1 MPPFSNL
8 RVFFI
13 GLLVTFVLISGTW
26 LVFSLREESAK
37 DRKGEQQAKG
47 GENPGGPKKNEGAK
61 DPEKPREDPAIVE
74 ERRALAKAKLQAT
87 IGRKTEIS
95 ETLTTLENE
104 VTAWETRIPGL
115 LKSDDGKKIAVNPA
129 RVEQFA
135 AVTEK
140 ERVSKARVRQLR
152 EQLDTLM
159 APIERAILQADSTY
173 MPSET
178 IQGEIE
184 KIGVEVRTKLR
195 DLREI
200 KVVIDTLLADSAL
213 TKPGD
218 KTLEKA
224 IADID
229 AERARQR
236 GELVAKAKTDE
247 HDKESKRLADAAAKA
262 EQDLANA
269 RRDLLKLK
277 TDAEKH
283 GIEIQIEDAKRK
295 IDAAVEAEQKRLL
308 KAKREAKF
316 DAEYPKMKAYLLPIT
331 SPGFKQFDGDGGPR
345 LGMGT
350 VKGPMSLAALTS
362 ALRKSTQDTGNF
374 ARAISNWSDRPQ
386 GAFPY
391 YSTGGAGQTP
401 QNFEIWYRI
410 QDFIAEF
417 GDIMVERKILAP

>member
-26 LVFSLREESAK
+26 LVLSLREESAK

-159 APIERAILQADSTY
+159 ARLRERFCRRIRPTCRLKPFKA
-173 MPSET
+173 
-178 IQGEIE
+178 
-184 KIGVEVRTKLR
+184 KLR
-195 DLREI
+195 R
-200 KVVIDTLLADSAL
+200 SAL
-213 TKPGD
+213 KSEPSS
-218 KTLEKA
+218 E
-224 IADID
+224 IF
-229 AERARQR
+229 
-236 GELVAKAKTDE
+236 AK
-247 HDKESKRLADAAAKA
+247 SR
-262 EQDLANA
+262 
-269 RRDLLKLK
+269 
-277 TDAEKH
+277 
-283 GIEIQIEDAKRK
+283 
-295 IDAAVEAEQKRLL
+295 
-308 KAKREAKF
+308 
-316 DAEYPKMKAYLLPIT
+316 
-331 SPGFKQFDGDGGPR
+331 S
-345 LGMGT
+345 
-350 VKGPMSLAALTS
+350 
-362 ALRKSTQDTGNF
+362 
-374 ARAISNWSDRPQ
+374 
-386 GAFPY
+386 
-391 YSTGGAGQTP
+391 
-401 QNFEIWYRI
+401 
-410 QDFIAEF
+410 
-417 GDIMVERKILAP
+417 